1 MVERRGVDG
10 GDGCILPAGSP
21 SLARSTKV
29 RWKPPQIELLLI
41 SFSLVSWQLPSEHC
55 FERHSLVITEGVSFL
70 SAVPL
75 PMALNSL
82 TDKLSGTIDY
92 VVARR
97 QQSWNYIKRA
107 HMGEVHWLNVLHL
120 SKALI
125 MKSMPPEKLTKRTRR
140 WFMLGLSFGRL
151 LELSEGAT
159 LVRALSQLVEEYEHF
174 IGAKLDVSKSD
185 ATQTEVD
192 QQAQPF
198 LYTGSAYGSA
208 SAHAVVAV
216 AAQQAQQAAA
226 SSQQETIKPTLRK
239 VGRGIMYEYLQT
251 QATVMPEHLDYC
263 EIVHSLCD
271 VLSLIYSKFLDA
283 SCQPASVHEAILRLD
298 RKLKQLILT
307 KITAD
312 LSNEVAGPAM
322 KREISN
328 LLNRMFIDEKGSNP
342 GPTKK
347 FIELHANSA
356 NDHDS
361 DEEK

>member
-1 MVERRGVDG
+1 
-10 GDGCILPAGSP
+10 
-21 SLARSTKV
+21 
-29 RWKPPQIELLLI
+29 
-41 SFSLVSWQLPSEHC
+41 
-55 FERHSLVITEGVSFL
+55 
-70 SAVPL
+70 
-75 PMALNSL
+75 MALNSL
-82 TDKLSGTIDY
+82 TDKLSCTIDY

-107 HMGEVHWLNVLHL
+107 HQGEVHWLNVIHL
-120 SKALI
+120 SKGLI
-125 MKSMPPEKLTKRTRR
+125 VKSMPPDKLAKRIRR

-174 IGAKLDVSKSD
+174 IGAKLDVSSKLDSGATESD
-185 ATQTEVD
+185 QA
-192 QQAQPF
+192 AQPF

-226 SSQQETIKPTLRK
+226 AGSQHETIKPTLRK
-239 VGRGIMYEYLQT
+239 VGREIMYEYLQT
-251 QATVMPEHLDYC
+251 QATVMADHLDYC

-312 LSNEVAGPAM
+312 LSNDVAGPAM
-322 KREISN
+322 KREVNN
-328 LLNRMFIDEKGSNP
+328 LLNRMFVDEKAVR
-342 GPTKK
+342 GPDWTTKVGHTRDTHGRRRDERRAEQARACVGFTSHRYPFASS
-347 FIELHANSA
+347 FIVCVSCR
-356 NDHDS
+356 S
-361 DEEK
+361 SSS